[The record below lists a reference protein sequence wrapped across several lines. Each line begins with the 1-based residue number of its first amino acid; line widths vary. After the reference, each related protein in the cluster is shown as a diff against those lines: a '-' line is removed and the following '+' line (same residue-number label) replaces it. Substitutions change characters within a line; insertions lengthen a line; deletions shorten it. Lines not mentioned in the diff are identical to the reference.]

1 MMREDLIRDFLNTVS
16 IPETDETL
24 LKYTFAPSITNDRI
38 QLMFEV
44 PASLLTNIQPLIPR
58 VEEWL
63 RQTFPNHQIFCG
75 LTSQKTPSPKGKLT
89 LEKVKHIICVASG
102 KGGVGK
108 STTAL
113 NLALALHQL
122 GKRVGILDADI
133 YGPSLP
139 QMLDLHEKPG
149 ITADKKLIPL
159 TKYGI
164 QALSIGLMIP
174 ADSAVIWRGPMVQGA
189 LIQMLKEAD
198 WDADI
203 LVIDMPPGTGD
214 AHLTLAQQVSL
225 SGAVIVSTP
234 QDIALIDAKRAVA
247 MFERVAVPILGIIE
261 NMSFFE
267 CPHCHHQ
274 SHIFNHAGAR
284 QTAKS
289 LGIPFIGEIPID
301 IQTRIG
307 ADTGKPITVFEPEH
321 AISKIYQQI
330 ATTILA
336 KLAETKTRTVQFQ
349 SD

>member
-1 MMREDLIRDFLNTVS
+1 MMREDLIRDFLNTVL
-16 IPETDETL
+16 IPETSEPL
-24 LKYTFAPSITNDRI
+24 LKYALAPSIADDRL

-44 PASLLTNIQPLIPR
+44 PAPLLTKVQPLIPH

-63 RQTFPNHQIFCG
+63 KQTFPNHQIFCG
-75 LTSQKTPSPKGKLT
+75 LTSQKTASAKGKLT
-89 LEKVKHIICVASG
+89 LGKVKNIICVASG

-139 QMLDLHEKPG
+139 QMLDLSAKPS

-159 TKYGI
+159 TKHGI

-174 ADSAVIWRGPMVQGA
+174 ADSPVIWRGPMVQGA
-189 LIQMLKEAD
+189 IIQMLKEAD

-225 SGAVIVSTP
+225 SGAIIVSTP

-247 MFERVAVPILGIIE
+247 MFERVAVPVLGIIE

-284 QTAKS
+284 KAAES
-289 LGIPFIGEIPID
+289 LGISFLGEIPID
-301 IQTRIG
+301 INTRIG
-307 ADTGKPITVFEPEH
+307 ADTGKPITIFEPEH
-321 AISKIYQQI
+321 TVSKIYQQI
-330 ATTILA
+330 AATILE
-336 KLAETKTRTVQFQ
+336 KLFKTN
-349 SD
+349 

>member
-16 IPETDETL
+16 IPETDDTL
-24 LKYTFAPSITNDRI
+24 LKYALAPSITNERL

-44 PASLLTNIQPLIPR
+44 PASLLTTIQALIPY
-58 VEEWL
+58 VEGWL
-63 RQTFPNHQIFCG
+63 KKTFPNHQIFCG
-75 LTSQKTPSPKGKLT
+75 LTSQKAAPTKGKLT

-139 QMLDLHEKPG
+139 QMLDIHEKPG
-149 ITADKKLIPL
+149 ITADKKLVPL

-174 ADSAVIWRGPMVQGA
+174 ADSPVIWRGPMVQGA
-189 LIQMLKEAD
+189 LIQLLKEAD

-284 QTAKS
+284 QVAES

-301 IQTRIG
+301 INTRIG
-307 ADTGKPITVFEPEH
+307 ADTGKPVTVFEPEH
-321 AISKIYQQI
+321 AISKIYKQI
-330 ATTILA
+330 AANVLE
-336 KLAETKTRTVQFQ
+336 KLSESTARKIQFH
-349 SD
+349 SV